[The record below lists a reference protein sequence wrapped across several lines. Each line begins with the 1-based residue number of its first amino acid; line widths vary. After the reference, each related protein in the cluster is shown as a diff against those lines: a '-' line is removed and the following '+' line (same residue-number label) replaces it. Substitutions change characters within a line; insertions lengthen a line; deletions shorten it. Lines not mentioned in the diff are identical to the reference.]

1 MQVGDDSGPSPRPDT
16 GGDRAV
22 LEDEARAML
31 CGEEAEEKENTDPT
45 TESRVMALMPL
56 V

>member
-31 CGEEAEEKENTDPT
+31 CGEEAEEDNTDQT
-45 TESRVMALMPL
+45 TEARLMALMPL